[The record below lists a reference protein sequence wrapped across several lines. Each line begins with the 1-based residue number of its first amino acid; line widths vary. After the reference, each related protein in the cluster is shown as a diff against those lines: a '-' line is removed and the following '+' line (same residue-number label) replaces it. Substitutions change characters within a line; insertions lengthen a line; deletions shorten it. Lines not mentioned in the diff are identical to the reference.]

1 MTGPDH
7 RPGADSDDSPLRDD
21 PPRRPL
27 DRYRGFVA
35 RIPGPVPEHLP
46 VQPTWICGNCADPW
60 PCETKRKELLA
71 EDMTPTELGM
81 LMYGYLEDF
90 LLDHGEEM
98 RGSFDRFI
106 AWTRT
111 IN

>member
-35 RIPGPVPEHLP
+35 RIPGPAPEHLP
-46 VQPTWICGNCADPW
+46 VQPSWICAHDGDPW
-60 PCETKRKELLA
+60 PCERARKQLLA
-71 EDMTPTELGM
+71 ETASPTELAITM
-81 LMYGYLEDF
+81 WAYLDDYVADHAKAVEGAFVRF
-90 LLDHGEEM
+90 LG
-98 RGSFDRFI
+98 
-106 AWTRT
+106 WTRPEG
-111 IN
+111 